1 MVKFG
6 TYSLPRVLGV
16 HDEYP
21 RLQQQSPLSGRSWSY
36 RRDRGGVGAKFTL
49 RGEIRPASQLTRDEI
64 AALADG
70 VARILDFE
78 ESDLTVLEKC
88 FRWET
93 GPVWIDNT
101 AEAASPGGTPFTLLA
116 AATEY
121 AYFGHRERFNKLQFD
136 LESLGSYGTQT
147 WEYSD
152 GSNGWK
158 TLTIASDGTAGF
170 SQDGTVVFTP
180 PSDWKHDTVNSVS
193 NKFWVRVKVAS
204 VTTAATVNQI
214 QINTVFNC
222 IMTNPA
228 FDETAENYNRTPY
241 TLLFL
246 QQENP

>member
-6 TYSLPRVLGV
+6 TYIFPHVLGIR
-16 HDEYP
+16 DEYP
-21 RLQQQSPLSGRSWSY
+21 RLQIQVSLPGRSWSY
-36 RRDRGGVGAKFTL
+36 RRDRGGVGAKFTV

-93 GPVWIDNT
+93 GPVWTDNT
-101 AEAASPGGTPFTLLA
+101 AESQSPGGTPFILLG
-116 AATEY
+116 AATDY
-121 AYFGHRERFNKLQFD
+121 AYFGHRERFNQLQFD
-136 LESLGSYGTQT
+136 LETLGSYGARS

-152 GSNGWK
+152 GSGGWK
-158 TLTIASDGTAGF
+158 PLTPSSDGTLGF
-170 SQDGTVVFTP
+170 TQDGIVVLTP
-180 PSDWKHDTVNSVS
+180 PTDWKQDTINSVAG
-193 NKFWVRVKVAS
+193 KFWVRVKVAS
-204 VTTAATVNQI
+204 VTTAAAVNQI

-222 IMTNPA
+222 IMVDPN
-228 FDETAENYNRTPY
+228 FDRTAKKYNRIPY
-241 TLLFL
+241 NAVFL